1 MNAQKTDYLWR
12 LIPLLIMM
20 LLASALAFGIFKG
33 GPEVDSR
40 IGEPIP
46 DFNISAISTKPML
59 FAPDIWRHKVA
70 VVNFFASWCES
81 CQLEHPVLMKLAGAG
96 KVAIYGVAWKD
107 KAAPVVKWLTD
118 KAQKGMG
125 VSELADTGA
134 YEPFRVRWVLVDSR
148 AESVWRALPRDMQR
162 KLRALVA
169 GDKEPFFSTSDSD
182 RLEDIGIKDGVVFHL
197 YAIEDEE
204 HYPPPCA
211 APP

>member
-1 MNAQKTDYLWR
+1 ML
-12 LIPLLIMM
+12 

-81 CQLEHPVLMKLAGAG
+81 CQLEHPVLMKLAGTG

-118 KAQKGMG
+118 KGNPYQMIGLDEFGYTTIPLALTG
-125 VSELADTGA
+125 VPET
-134 YEPFRVRWVLVDSR
+134 FLVD
-148 AESVWRALPRDMQR
+148 
-162 KLRALVA
+162 K
-169 GDKEPFFSTSDSD
+169 
-182 RLEDIGIKDGVVFHL
+182 
-197 YAIEDEE
+197 
-204 HYPPPCA
+204 
-211 APP
+211 